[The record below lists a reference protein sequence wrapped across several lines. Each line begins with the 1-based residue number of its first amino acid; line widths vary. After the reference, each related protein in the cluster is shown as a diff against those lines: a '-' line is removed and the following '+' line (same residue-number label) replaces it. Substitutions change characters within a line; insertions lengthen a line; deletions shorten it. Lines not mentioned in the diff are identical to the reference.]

1 MRPGRLGAAVR
12 PAHQPGGHA
21 GVPIGDTLGAAIAVA
36 LIGLV
41 RGQPDKA
48 EVTAAEGGALS
59 G

>member
-1 MRPGRLGAAVR
+1 V
-12 PAHQPGGHA
+12 
-21 GVPIGDTLGAAIAVA
+21 IGDTLGAAIAVA